1 MNLKEITEK
10 NRIAW
15 NAVMPFHQKAKKVK
29 WDKNFSQPGYII
41 QNEPEL
47 GKLQDVGIAGKKII
61 HLCCNNGRELLS
73 LKNMGAQ
80 YCLGVDISDTAIK
93 GAKERAAGCNIVV
106 EYLRSDVYDLGEE
119 YSGCFDLVYMT
130 IGGLVWLPDIKRFFS
145 VVSRL
150 LKPGGEFFIYDS
162 HPLTNILPWEGDAN
176 TKVEITQPYFHSEA
190 WEWSDSMDYYGG
202 AEYEAPVHY
211 EFTYTLSE
219 IMMALI
225 DNQIDIRFMG
235 EYEKDISCG
244 FEWLEQR
251 SMKLPLSY
259 ILIGQKQKEIEH
271 GDRTNK
277 TGRSTNSR
285 I

>member
-15 NAVMPFHQKAKKVK
+15 NAVMPYHQKAKKVE

-41 QNEPEL
+41 QQDPEL
-47 GKLQDVGIAGKKII
+47 GKLKEMGIAGKKII

-73 LKNMGAQ
+73 LKNLGADF
-80 YCLGVDISDTAIK
+80 CLGVDISDAAIK
-93 GAKERAAGCNIVV
+93 GAKERAIACNIAVD
-106 EYLRSDVYDLGEE
+106 YLCSDVYDLGDE
-119 YSGCFDLVYMT
+119 YTGCFNLVYMT
-130 IGGLVWLPDIKRFFS
+130 IGGLVWLPDIKRFFTL
-145 VVSRL
+145 VNRL

-162 HPLTNILPWEGDAN
+162 HPFTNVLPWEGDAN
-176 TKVEITQPYFHSEA
+176 TKVEITQPYFHPEM
-190 WEWSDSMDYYGG
+190 WEWSDGMDYYGG
-202 AEYEAPVHY
+202 AEYKAPVHY

-225 DNQIDIRFMG
+225 DNQITIRYMG

-251 SMKLPLSY
+251 GIKVPLSY
-259 ILIGQKQKEIEH
+259 IMIGQKQKEIEH
-271 GDRTNK
+271 EDRTNK
-277 TGRSTNSR
+277 TGRSTNCR